1 MRELVDIAFR
11 ALLIVTAIAVAGV
24 IVAAATTG
32 AVHPAAALAI
42 AVVCTAIS
50 VDAWR
55 GG

>member
-1 MRELVDIAFR
+1 MRDLVDIAFR
-11 ALLIVTAIAVAGV
+11 ALLIVTAVAAVGV
-24 IVAAATTG
+24 IVAVATTG

-42 AVVCTAIS
+42 TVVCTAIS